1 MQSIMS
7 DMSILV
13 KGFLFVSTL
22 KLEHLGIILTTTFN
36 AVRISLRLHATDL
49 GKLVI
54 MSLLCMYI
62 L

>member
-22 KLEHLGIILTTTFN
+22 KLEPQHLGIIL
-36 AVRISLRLHATDL
+36 
-49 GKLVI
+49 
-54 MSLLCMYI
+54 
-62 L
+62 